1 MLVTKFK
8 APPPRPPRK
17 QTNVYSPRPQLSF
30 PSLLDTIADSMF
42 HLAIAKDG
50 NVPIGTRMRAAGDM
64 VSDKM
69 DQHSHE
75 V

>member
-1 MLVTKFK
+1 M
-8 APPPRPPRK
+8 
-17 QTNVYSPRPQLSF
+17 YSPNPQPSF
-30 PSLLDTIADSMF
+30 SQPHAMTDSMC
-42 HLAIAKDG
+42 HLAIAKDSQ
-50 NVPIGTRMRAAGDM
+50 VPIGTRIRAAGDM